1 MMKMLSIGRVC
12 KKTKGTEAGEIA
24 VIIDIID
31 ENYALV
37 DGPKIKRKRC
47 NLGHLEPT
55 DKIVDIKKGATHEEV
70 VKALEKQ

>member
-1 MMKMLSIGRVC
+1 MKKVLHVGRVC
-12 KKTKGTEAGEIA
+12 KKTKGKERGKIA

-37 DGPKIKRKRC
+37 DGPEIKRRRC

-55 DKIVDIKKGATHEEV
+55 EKVIDIKKGASHDEV
-70 VKALEKQ
+70 VKALGA